1 MCCKPSEESV
11 SREERVISCVKYC
24 QQVGLRIDYGFGNM
38 EVIGGL
44 DELVHWSGRMKGEQ
58 VEKARTEALLR
69 Y

>member
-1 MCCKPSEESV
+1 
-11 SREERVISCVKYC
+11 
-24 QQVGLRIDYGFGNM
+24 M